1 MQKLVV
7 LTGAG
12 VSAESGVKTFRDE
25 DGLWE
30 NYHIEDVCTPEAL
43 LRNPELVLNF
53 YNERRRQLKTVEPNC
68 GHKLLAGM
76 EKDFDVSIITQNVD
90 NLHERAGST
99 KVLHLH
105 GELTK
110 ARSIKNPSLIVD
122 IDGDIS
128 LGDLAPDGEQL
139 RPHIVFFG
147 EAVPMLEKAI
157 HVVEQADILLIAGT
171 SMAVYPAASLYG
183 YARNETPIYVIN
195 PNDTTISLSNVFY
208 IKEKFVD
215 GMKTFIE
222 IMKNN

>member
-1 MQKLVV
+1 MKKLAV

-12 VSAESGVKTFRDE
+12 VSAESGIKTFRDE

-43 LRNPELVLNF
+43 SRNPKQVLDF

-68 GHKLLAGM
+68 GHRLLASM

-90 NLHERAGST
+90 NLHEIAGST
-99 KVLHLH
+99 KILHLH

-110 ARSIKNPSLIVD
+110 ARSIKNPSLIVEV
-122 IDGDIS
+122 DGDIS
-128 LGDLAPDGEQL
+128 LGDFAPDGQQL

-147 EAVPMLEKAI
+147 EAVPMLERAI
-157 HVVEQADILLIAGT
+157 PIVEQADILLIAGT

-183 YARNETPIYVIN
+183 YARRETPIYVIN
-195 PNDTTISLSNVFY
+195 PNDTAISLQNVFY

-215 GMKTFIE
+215 GMKTFIK
-222 IMKNN
+222 MVKK